1 MAQNT
6 TVLHRDEVTSLNY
19 LVETT
24 SLPTMRVLNRI
35 LLNRCAPR
43 HFAEK
48 RHDPMSPYVLV
59 AHTLRPVLRMQI
71 TWQAPRRPAAT
82 QRAAIDSDEGAN
94 EV

>member
-43 HFAEK
+43 TLPRSATTQC
-48 RHDPMSPYVLV
+48 RHTCTS
-59 AHTLRPVLRMQI
+59 
-71 TWQAPRRPAAT
+71 
-82 QRAAIDSDEGAN
+82 
-94 EV
+94 